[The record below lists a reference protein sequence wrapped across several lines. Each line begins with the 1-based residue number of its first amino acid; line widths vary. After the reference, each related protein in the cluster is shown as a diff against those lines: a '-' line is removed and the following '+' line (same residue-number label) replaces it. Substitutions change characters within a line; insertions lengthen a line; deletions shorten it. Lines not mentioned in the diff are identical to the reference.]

1 MTQILLVPGA
11 LLLATPLEAT
21 AGPAA
26 HWTMTVDIVC
36 TLSPSQSHSLPR
48 PAPLQVW
55 EKLSR
60 RTHCCAAWPAA
71 DSACARAPAV
81 GRTCRELTSGVAG
94 VAVAVGVSSQK
105 ATTGAPGNPPRPT
118 RGHFGAKQ
126 PARRPANC
134 PVLRC
139 QPRSAAPLNSRC
151 ISP

>member
-1 MTQILLVPGA
+1 MERDSNTACPWGTA
-11 LLLATPLEAT
+11 AGNT
-21 AGPAA
+21 AGSHCRPCSSL
-26 HWTMTVDIVC
+26 DIVC
-36 TLSPSQSHSLPR
+36 TLSPCQSHSRPR
-48 PAPLQVW
+48 PAPFQVW